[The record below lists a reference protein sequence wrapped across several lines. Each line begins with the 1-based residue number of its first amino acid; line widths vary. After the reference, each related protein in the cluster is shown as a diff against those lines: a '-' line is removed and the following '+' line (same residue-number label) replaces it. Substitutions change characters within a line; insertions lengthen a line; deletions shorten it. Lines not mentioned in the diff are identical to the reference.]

1 LLDLF
6 IDGGLRVDERDGEWS
21 FLIRHIPEPA
31 SFPFLFLF
39 FTFCFLPWSFFWGFT
54 SPTVIIGRVGPG
66 KIRMKDGYMFVC
78 RLVPVYLIGRFGME
92 YVYIKLIFGGSF
104 CFFLLSFFLC
114 SMGWSVE

>member
-1 LLDLF
+1 
-6 IDGGLRVDERDGEWS
+6 
-21 FLIRHIPEPA
+21 
-31 SFPFLFLF
+31 
-39 FTFCFLPWSFFWGFT
+39 
-54 SPTVIIGRVGPG
+54 VIIGRVGPG